1 MIPPKNIPLKIF
13 DIFSRTE
20 YTINKGGTA
29 SNGSPLDQ
37 VEVTRLLRAGGLLLF
52 VLEDGLS
59 DHPAELK
66 DSNENK
72 GVLKHL
78 IPVTHI
84 FHPLLM
90 ERGKE
95 AFFRPFP
102 YNIKDCWG
110 ANRQNAL
117 DLSTTYV
124 TPFGVTTM
132 ILYFA
137 VFCN

>member
-1 MIPPKNIPLKIF
+1 MF

-59 DHPAELK
+59 DHPADPK

-84 FHPLLM
+84 FHPPPD
-90 ERGKE
+90 GKGQRSI
-95 AFFRPFP
+95 FSP
-102 YNIKDCWG
+102 
-110 ANRQNAL
+110 
-117 DLSTTYV
+117 LS
-124 TPFGVTTM
+124 
-132 ILYFA
+132 L
-137 VFCN
+137 